1 MTQSLYYSKR
11 NQKYCHQSQKSQTFV
26 FSNRSSQINFLA
38 KNWDSAIVVK
48 KNWFFQRHELFRR
61 KSLTSIVLTGALIH
75 WILLSAVRS
84 DQKLNDADALI
95 PIWAKCSSL
104 LSDKTL
110 PIWQVG
116 FPPYLPYPVTK
127 YDTVFIAVYNFA
139 TSNIA
144 FLSSA
149 MKGSTALLQRF
160 SWSSLNIFEI

>member
-11 NQKYCHQSQKSQTFV
+11 NQKCCHQSQKSQTFV
-26 FSNRSSQINFLA
+26 FSNRSSQMNFLV

-48 KNWFFQRHELFRR
+48 KNWFYQRHSLFCR
-61 KSLTSIVLTGALIH
+61 KSLSSLVLTGTLMH
-75 WILLSAVRS
+75 WILLSAVRFDRNLS
-84 DQKLNDADALI
+84 DADAPI
-95 PIWAKCSSL
+95 PIWVRCRSL
-104 LSDKTL
+104 LSDKRL

-127 YDTVFIAVYNFA
+127 YDTVFTVVYNLA

-149 MKGSTALLQRF
+149 MKGFTALLQRF
-160 SWSSLNIFEI
+160 SWSSLNIFKI